1 MPPVRVLHQVGYLEP
16 AENSE
21 ASVQAIF
28 GKAASSPLIDSNNA
42 SHLRMGGEYDTGL
55 VPPLSGVQTM
65 DLASKTNA
73 TKANYR
79 PSAANLLHPMH
90 SESLWLLLLVLA
102 VLGVFSFGIHLGPV
116 RASVG

>member
-1 MPPVRVLHQVGYLEP
+1 
-16 AENSE
+16 
-21 ASVQAIF
+21 
-28 GKAASSPLIDSNNA
+28 
-42 SHLRMGGEYDTGL
+42 MGGEYDQGL

-65 DLASKTNA
+65 DLASSTNA
-73 TKANYR
+73 TKADYR
-79 PSAANLLHPMH
+79 PSAANMLHPMH

>member
-1 MPPVRVLHQVGYLEP
+1 MPPVQVLHQVGYLEP
-16 AENSE
+16 SEHSE

-28 GKAASSPLIDSNNA
+28 GKAASSSLIDSNSDA
-42 SHLRMGGEYDTGL
+42 HLRFGDPGGH
-55 VPPLSGVQTM
+55 VVAPLSGVQTM
-65 DLASKTNA
+65 DLASTTNA
-73 TKANYR
+73 TKADYR